1 MGVRSTLVFLA
12 CLLLMSF
19 TGCAGFGNKVAPTRP
34 GFSAALPVKST
45 GSPMVSQEIEI
56 GPYKTS
62 AFGPYSILKLAKK
75 KVKPSIQ
82 QVSFANDQ
90 IQYEYEI
97 ATPSGSPVT
106 VQVGSQQTDKT
117 TRVLGVWD
125 APAIGAV
132 TGVITRGSE
141 NLGYFK
147 QQSVGGDLF
156 HPPAAKPGQDLQIG
170 EIITPSGNIRHLRH
184 VEVPK
189 DRGTLGK
196 FLLGAGPVCSVYQ
209 ANGTTVARRD
219 SEGVW
224 FATNLPADQRACIVA
239 EMALQIVQEN
249 HRDVLQSPNGFKVL
263 HAGHVAGHL
272 TRSAGEAL
280 VGKLG
285 D

>member
-1 MGVRSTLVFLA
+1 MSSYHPLQSLPKDMGVRSTLVLLA

-106 VQVGSQQTDKT
+106 VQVGSQPANRQDHKNIG
-117 TRVLGVWD
+117 RVG
-125 APAIGAV
+125 
-132 TGVITRGSE
+132 RSC
-141 NLGYFK
+141 
-147 QQSVGGDLF
+147 
-156 HPPAAKPGQDLQIG
+156 
-170 EIITPSGNIRHLRH
+170 
-184 VEVPK
+184 
-189 DRGTLGK
+189 DRSSHGCDHSRFRKSWIL
-196 FLLGAGPVCSVYQ
+196 
-209 ANGTTVARRD
+209 
-219 SEGVW
+219 
-224 FATNLPADQRACIVA
+224 
-239 EMALQIVQEN
+239 
-249 HRDVLQSPNGFKVL
+249 
-263 HAGHVAGHL
+263 
-272 TRSAGEAL
+272 
-280 VGKLG
+280 
-285 D
+285 